1 MADQIQELIAGQ
13 APSLMQAEKGNE
25 LIQAI
30 NAIKRSRGL
39 NGIEVKIDKAGEL
52 VISQDRPQERTLVFY
67 FANGYKW
74 IAKFEDIMPAVAK
87 EFWSLQ
93 FYIDGTTGTLDHAYE
108 NEPTSP
114 VTFQEDDTLED
125 DDPLYDGDEDT
136 DQTYTRVPVI
146 IAGRYVN
153 TSGVWQE
160 STICQDGVPIQ
171 QFIKI

>member
-13 APSLMQAEKGNE
+13 APTLMQAEKGNE

-39 NGIEVKIDKAGEL
+39 NGIEVKIDKAGVL

-93 FYIDGTTGTLDHAYE
+93 FYIDGTTGTLDHAYG
-108 NEPTSP
+108 NDSTSP
-114 VTFQEDDTLED
+114 VTFQENDTLEG
-125 DDPLYDGDEDT
+125 DDPLYDGDE
-136 DQTYTRVPVI
+136 QTYTRVPVI

-153 TSGVWQE
+153 TTGVWQE
-160 STICQDGVPIQ
+160 STICQDGSPIQ
-171 QFIKI
+171 QFMKI

>member
-39 NGIEVKIDKAGEL
+39 NGIKVKIDKAGEL
-52 VISQDRPQERTLVFY
+52 VISQERPQDRTLVFY
-67 FANGYKW
+67 FANGFKW
-74 IAKFEDIMPAVAK
+74 IAKSEDIMPGVAK

-93 FYIDGTTGTLDHAYE
+93 FYINESTGTLDHNYE
-108 NEPTSP
+108 NEPTLP
-114 VTFQEDDTLED
+114 VTFEENDTLEED
-125 DDPLYDGDEDT
+125 NPLYDGDDDDE
-136 DQTYTRVPVI
+136 QTYTRVPVI

-160 STICQDGVPIQ
+160 STICQDGVPAQ